1 MLGTGLDF
9 DPRTTDASKA
19 LVGRLFT
26 PTQIFSAY
34 RDAREKLGTGDLVLT
49 VSEQDPSGFQA
60 DTRAV
65 YIKKAVMVL
74 GAKPMPIFMRG
85 LVQQSAQGVMSL
97 PFESDAMWFIV
108 VRGPQDVPV
117 MCVLYAT
124 PYEVSDTAD
133 TAAVN

>member
-1 MLGTGLDF
+1 MHGTGLDF

-60 DTRAV
+60 DPRAG
-65 YIKKAVMVL
+65 YIKKAVRML

-85 LVQQSAQGVMSL
+85 LVQQSAQEVMQL

-108 VRGPQDVPV
+108 ARGLQEVPV

-124 PYEVSDTAD
+124 PYEASDIAD
-133 TAAVN
+133 SAAS